1 MNGRTSKRLRKEAKY
16 EKSFAVKPAGDY
28 NLRVHNVRTIN
39 VPRFELVELTQEQ
52 KAIKAEYKE
61 LKAEYYASR

>member
-1 MNGRTSKRLRKEAKY
+1 MNGRTAKRLRKEAKY
-16 EKSFAVKPAGDY
+16 EKSLAVQSAGDY

-39 VPRFELVELTQEQ
+39 VPRFELVELTNEQ
-52 KAIKAEYKE
+52 KQKKANYRD